1 MSENTDKRPSLTSSK
16 EMTFPEKDDKEMAS
30 PLQTLTK
37 DEKAFL
43 DIKAEAAKLQQVYI
57 EDPKQNSFNL
67 LLLGESGSGKTS
79 LCATARA
86 PIHFDSFDPGG
97 TKALMEDVKK
107 GRIIVDSRWESE
119 DPTKPTIPKAS
130 GAPGFEWAFTV
141 WKAEFERRLK
151 MGYFNHIGTYVLDS
165 STTWAMAVMNS
176 ILAKANI
183 PGQAPRFTHD
193 YTPQKIEMINMIKKM
208 LDLPCDF
215 ILTGHLES
223 DKDEVSG
230 RIKYK
235 YMTTGKAEVTIPLQ
249 FDEIWTC
256 VAEQKGMKDIDYR
269 VLTAKNGA
277 YPGATRIGKGKFE
290 TFETPDIKYLL
301 KKAGR
306 DYSDKPLLR

>member
-1 MSENTDKRPSLTSSK
+1 MSEPTVAPPVEPPKEDKK
-16 EMTFPEKDDKEMAS
+16 
-30 PLQTLTK
+30 
-37 DEKAFL
+37 FL
-43 DIKAEAAKLQQVYI
+43 DIKAEAQKMQKLYI

-79 LCATARA
+79 LCSTSRL

-97 TKALMEDVKK
+97 TKALMSEVKSGK
-107 GRIIVDSRWESE
+107 VIVDSRWESE
-119 DPTKPTIPKAS
+119 DPTKAAIHKSS
-130 GAPGFEWAFTV
+130 GAPGYVQAYPEW
-141 WKAEFERRLK
+141 KKEFERRVA

-165 STTWAMAVMNS
+165 ATTWSMAIMNWV
-176 ILAKANI
+176 LDRDGFL
-183 PGQAPRFTHD
+183 GQAPRFTKD
-193 YTPQKIEMINMIKKM
+193 YGPQKIEIQNMIKRM

-215 ILTGHLES
+215 IMTGHLES

-235 YMTTGKAEVTIPLQ
+235 FMTTGKAEVIIPLQ

-256 VAEQKGMKDIDYR
+256 LAEQKGMKDVEYR
-269 VLTAKNGA
+269 ILTAKNGA

-290 TFETPDIKYLL
+290 TFEVPDIKALL

-306 DYSDKPLLR
+306 DNSDKPLLK